1 MQRDMR
7 FYDREQE
14 IAFLQAEIVARDYE
28 TYSGK
33 VLERWFKEVM
43 REYGK
48 YETGIA
54 GLCMEDM

>member
-1 MQRDMR
+1 MR

-33 VLERWFKEVM
+33 VLELWFKEVM